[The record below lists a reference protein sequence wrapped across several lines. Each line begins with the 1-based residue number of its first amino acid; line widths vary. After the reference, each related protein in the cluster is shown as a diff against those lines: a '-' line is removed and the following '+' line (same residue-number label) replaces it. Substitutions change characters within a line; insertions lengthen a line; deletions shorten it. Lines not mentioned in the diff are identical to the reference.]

1 MGQLEFFP
9 RATEE
14 DVKAVKA
21 LVEKYPTMKR
31 RVEVLSNKAELT
43 DIEKKVYREY
53 SSDIESIETA
63 IESIADYEIRQIM
76 KYRFIENYPRKSAV
90 VKWRTFTDRTLD
102 RKIVEG
108 FEVMADVLKLY
119 GKI

>member
-14 DVKAVKA
+14 DVKTVKA
-21 LVEKYPTMKR
+21 LVEEYPTKCR
-31 RVEVLSNKAELT
+31 RVDVLSKKAELT
-43 DIEKKVYREY
+43 PLERKIYGAYLNDIENV
-53 SSDIESIETA
+53 ETA
-63 IESIADYEIRQIM
+63 IESIADDEIRQIM
-76 KYRFIENYPRKSAV
+76 KYRFILNHPRKSAV

-102 RKIVEG
+102 RKVVEG
-108 FEVMADVLKLY
+108 FKSMADVLKLY

>member
-9 RATEE
+9 RAT
-14 DVKAVKA
+14 DIKTVKA
-21 LVEKYPTMKR
+21 LVEEYPTKRR
-31 RVEVLSNKAELT
+31 RVEVLSKKAELT
-43 DIEKKVYREY
+43 PIEKKVFEEY
-53 SSDIESIETA
+53 SADIENVETA
-63 IESIADYEIRQIM
+63 IESIADDEIRQIM
-76 KYRFIENYPRKSAV
+76 RYRFIENFPRKSAV

-108 FEVMADVLKLY
+108 FEAMADVLKLY